1 MKPKL
6 TKLAK
11 NLRKEST
18 DAEKRLWSKLCN
30 RGFGGH
36 KFRRQ
41 QPVGKSIVGFVCF
54 EKMLAL
60 ELDGSQHGMDEQ
72 KSKDSK
78 RDAWMWENGYQ
89 VLRFSNND
97 VKSNIDGVLKKQ
109 KRQDPSFPSGRQNV
123 RQCATPCH
131 SGPSRT

>member
-18 DAEKRLWSKLCN
+18 DAEKCLWSKLRN
-30 RGFGGH
+30 RSLGGH

-41 QPVGKSIVGFVCF
+41 QPVGKFIVDFVCF

-60 ELDGSQHGMDEQ
+60 ELDGSQHGVDEQ
-72 KSKDSK
+72 KNKDIK
-78 RDAWMWENGYQ
+78 RDEWMRQNGYQ
-89 VLRFSNND
+89 VLRFPNND
-97 VKSNIDGVLKKQ
+97 VNDNIDGVLRKIEETCKE
-109 KRQDPSFPSGRQNV
+109 D
-123 RQCATPCH
+123 
-131 SGPSRT
+131 